1 MLRFNDLH
9 ALAANKGFSR
19 TEIPWC
25 QPYISERTEDQPVEK
40 GQWMRSYL
48 YRNANSKKVF
58 FPFARKC
65 EKCKI
70 QFSIL
75 HIQIA
80 FCRLHKLIARM
91 VVPLAM
97 CHTIGSIPKANG
109 KKCIP
114 LVSGIDVE
122 HVYCFSTVFSYIRSM
137 WSSSRYLRK
146 RLSHHR
152 QRQSIDSLHSVRRLV
167 GRSEPSS

>member
-1 MLRFNDLH
+1 
-9 ALAANKGFSR
+9 
-19 TEIPWC
+19 
-25 QPYISERTEDQPVEK
+25 
-40 GQWMRSYL
+40 MRSYL

-70 QFSIL
+70 QFSIS

-97 CHTIGSIPKANG
+97 RHTIGSIPKANG

-114 LVSGIDVE
+114 LVSGLDVE

-137 WSSSRYLRK
+137 WSSSRYLRQ

-152 QRQSIDSLHSVRRLV
+152 SRASIRCIPFIGWSV
-167 GRSEPSS
+167 GRRRRRDKNKHYSA